1 MNQAWSFRQT
11 AQNRRFAAILLCI
24 LAAGGAYAQNSGA
37 GQGVFSPVVSQL
49 TAEVRNNFVRLSWID
64 SRDAHGPVYIYR
76 SVRQI
81 DSAALTMIRPVTIP
95 YGTQYFVDETEG
107 AAAYYYFVAASD
119 VYGQR
124 YDIIIP
130 FSNTVSTGAPASSW
144 DDTPIVPQGRLPQT
158 SEIAGLSTYVDGE
171 RVIVSFT
178 INGYA
183 KNAILYRNTQPI
195 RRIQDLISAVIVQSS
210 NISPVIDYP
219 APGYSYYYALFF
231 EDDISRGTVD
241 VRPGRN
247 TTITPVTIAGR
258 APPAPPVIRAIPL
271 PPMSAE
277 NASGGGYAQVP
288 QAASPGIQNSP
299 NRVETPQAASSGTQN
314 PPYRIETPQ
323 APENTQSRPA
333 VPAKRPRVFTR
344 DLEMP
349 AGGEESTLR
358 TIVQGPFTMREWSG
372 ARDQLAQ
379 YLSLPRSSETEAR
392 ARFYLGQAYYFSGQ
406 NREALVEFLF
416 VRDRF
421 PNEAAEWI
429 EAVLAAMRR

>member
-11 AQNRRFAAILLCI
+11 VQNRRFAAILLCV
-24 LAAGGAYAQNSGA
+24 LAAGHAYAQNTGV

-64 SRDAHGPVYIYR
+64 SRDARGLVYIYR
-76 SVRQI
+76 SVRPI
-81 DSAALTMIRPVTIP
+81 DSAALSMIRPVAIP

-107 AAAYYYFVAASD
+107 ADAYYYFVAASD
-119 VYGQR
+119 VNGQR

-130 FSNTVSTGAPASSW
+130 FSNTVTTSTAASSW
-144 DDTPIVPQGRLPQT
+144 DDTTASPQGRPGQA

-210 NISPVIDYP
+210 NISPLIDYP
-219 APGYSYYYALFF
+219 TPGYSYYYALFF

-258 APPAPPVIRAIPL
+258 APPAPPAIRAIPL
-271 PPMSAE
+271 PPMTAQ

-288 QAASPGIQNSP
+288 QVAAPTVQNPP
-299 NRVETPQAASSGTQN
+299 NRSETPQAASPGTPN
-314 PPYRIETPQ
+314 HPNYVETQ
-323 APENTQSRPA
+323 APENAQSRPA

-358 TIVQGPFTMREWSG
+358 TIVQGPFTMRDWGS

-416 VRDRF
+416 VRERF